1 MPEMEDMA
9 TFQQARSEFAEIVK
23 YLIKEVAANVT
34 HLEDHMLMQP
44 VSVIEK
50 QSQRDAFRD
59 FRRAFRDL
67 YLLTFNTVR
76 NVELKRAIEIW
87 FKHPYKSETKYE
99 VFQIGMDF
107 AIQYT
112 TEMYKLGLLD
122 LNVSE
127 PVDFPFEDMIRDV
140 SSERAR
146 QIQMSMD
153 ISHSGIN
160 SINAGDILGG
170 NPNTILDIS
179 EEPMDIESLVNM
191 EDPTI
196 LAPESDAYDMFDDNE
211 NRIIDKVEEE
221 PNYLDD
227 DELD

>member
-44 VSVIEK
+44 VNDVEK
-50 QSQRDAFRD
+50 RSQRDAFRD

-76 NVELKRAIEIW
+76 NNELKLAIDIW
-87 FKHPYKSETKYE
+87 FKHPYQTETKHE
-99 VFQIGMDF
+99 VFKIGMDF

-146 QIQMSMD
+146 QVQMTMD

-160 SINAGDILGG
+160 TVNAGDILRS
-170 NPNTILDIS
+170 NPNVIMDIS
-179 EEPMDIESLVNM
+179 EEPVDIESLVNM
-191 EDPTI
+191 EDPSI
-196 LAPESDAYDMFDDNE
+196 LKPESDGYDMFEDE
-211 NRIIDKVEEE
+211 EHRIVDKIVDE
-221 PNYLDD
+221 PDYTD
-227 DELD
+227 DELE

>member
-1 MPEMEDMA
+1 MPDMEDMA

-23 YLIKEVAANVT
+23 YLIKEVAANIT

-44 VSVIEK
+44 VIEAEK
-50 QSQRDAFRD
+50 RSQRDAFRD

-76 NVELKRAIEIW
+76 NNDLKTAIDIW
-87 FKHPYKSETKYE
+87 FKHPYQTETKYE
-99 VFQIGMDF
+99 VFQIGMSF

-140 SSERAR
+140 AAERAS
-146 QIQMSMD
+146 QLQVMMD
-153 ISHSGIN
+153 ISRTGI
-160 SINAGDILGG
+160 GG
-170 NPNTILDIS
+170 ANDDTILALRDLNTVMDIS
-179 EEPMDIESLVNM
+179 EDPIDIESLVNM

-196 LAPESDAYDMFDDNE
+196 LKPESEAYDMFEDKE
-211 NRIIDKVEEE
+211 HRIIDSTEDE
-221 PNYLDD
+221 PYTD